1 MIQFLIWFLGVV
13 LCGLG
18 ISVFI
23 GGLSMHKEAISSLF
37 DKELLEVFI
46 FSFVGFFFDGVG
58 IILFYLGYY
67 VMEHNI

>member
-1 MIQFLIWFLGVV
+1 MIQFLIWFLGIV

-18 ISVFI
+18 ISAFI

-37 DKELLEVFI
+37 DIELLDVFI
-46 FSFVGFFFDGVG
+46 FSLVGFFFDGVG
-58 IILFYLGYY
+58 IVLFWLGYY

>member
-1 MIQFLIWFLGVV
+1 MTQFLIWFLGVV

-18 ISVFI
+18 ISTFI
-23 GGLSMHKEAISSLF
+23 GGLSIHKEAIDSLF
-37 DKELLEVFI
+37 DKELLEVFT

-58 IILFYLGYY
+58 AALFWLGYY